1 MLPLTAKD
9 REATFA
15 VITMA
20 ASAQLRKRDIEGFCD
35 NPKPLNPCP
44 QNSKSLNSKLSK
56 RTVKNCA
63 KDALHE

>member
-35 NPKPLNPCP
+35 NP
-44 QNSKSLNSKLSK
+44 
-56 RTVKNCA
+56 
-63 KDALHE
+63 